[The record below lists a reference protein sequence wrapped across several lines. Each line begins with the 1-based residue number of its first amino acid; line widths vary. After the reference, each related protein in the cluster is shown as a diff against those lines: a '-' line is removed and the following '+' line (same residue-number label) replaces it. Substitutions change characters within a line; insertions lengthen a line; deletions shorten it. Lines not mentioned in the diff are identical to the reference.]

1 MTRTRMNK
9 LVAMF
14 LAILM
19 TIALGIFVP
28 QMKVNALNMTYTP
41 TNGFRNSKYYS
52 QLCDVNLTSDQ
63 RANLV
68 NVAKSQIGYHEGNNF
83 EQYGGGSSGSD
94 NVTEYNYWYYGQKHV
109 KGNDTYPWCAVF
121 VSWCAKQAGLS
132 NIIPSFAGCGT
143 GYNSTLPKAG
153 AKTYLRST
161 GYTPQSGDIIF
172 FNSGGYSPG
181 HVGIVNY
188 VSNGYVYTIEG
199 NSSDKVNTVS
209 YALSNTK
216 IYGYAVPNYNGSTP
230 PIPQNNDDELGI
242 PYPRPSG
249 NPLLST
255 GSRGSGISWLQTALN
270 KANNAGLD
278 VDGQFGSGTKQAV
291 INFQKANGLEADGI
305 AGPATVNKLVEV
317 IKNKLNPPAPIVP
330 QGHVMSESEAAGQ
343 TIPNGDYLIYSAID
357 QNYALDI
364 PGDRISE
371 SGANIQMWK
380 WTNEVK
386 PTVYD
391 VFTVTYCENGFYLIG
406 QKDTDLFLDV
416 YDASL
421 DRGTNVQ
428 LWAINNSVAQQW
440 SITKTDLGYMLQ
452 ARCNGFCLD
461 VTGGNVENGTN
472 VQVWDKNDTL
482 SQRFLFVPYKPEAPN
497 LRVDVNEEKVTF
509 SWNLVDN
516 ATGYDLRIYYS
527 NGTSYADYWDFSS
540 NEHSLTIT
548 MPENTEFY
556 AAVCSKNSNYDEC
569 WSYGQQVSFKTGI
582 HKHEW
587 GNWTIGKSA
596 TCKEAGIEIRN
607 CKKCDENETRSI
619 PAIGHNWSS
628 WSIVKEATCT
638 SEGQEAR
645 TCTVCGAKETCSI
658 AKTVHK
664 FTVKVIAPTFTK
676 QGYDLHTCSKCG
688 DFYKDNYTAMKIKG
702 DINSDGEFN
711 ISDAVLLQKW
721 ILAEPNAKLADWK
734 AADLCEDGKIDVFDL
749 CMMKRMLV
757 AKS

>member
-1 MTRTRMNK
+1 MKKRKSFSR
-9 LVAMF
+9 LVSTLTAFVVCFM
-14 LAILM
+14 ILPLVKPDAAKAENRSGNFSTNYSLGNDPAQNM
-19 TIALGIFVP
+19 VNIAFAQEG
-28 QMKVNALNMTYTP
+28 K
-41 TNGFRNSKYYS
+41 NGS
-52 QLCDVNLTSDQ
+52 QL
-63 RANLV
+63 
-68 NVAKSQIGYHEGNNF
+68 
-83 EQYGGGSSGSD
+83 
-94 NVTEYNYWYYGQKHV
+94 
-109 KGNDTYPWCAVF
+109 
-121 VSWCAKQAGLS
+121 
-132 NIIPSFAGCGT
+132 
-143 GYNSTLPKAG
+143 GYNSDWCAWFVADCARLAG
-153 AKTYLRST
+153 QDAIIPEKGRVVDLASAIKGERTS
-161 GYTPQSGDIIF
+161 TPQVGDICIF
-172 FNSGGYSPG
+172 DWNSVSGPYD
-181 HVGIVNY
+181 HVEIVY
-188 VSNGYVYTIEG
+188 KVSGSTVYTIGG
-199 NSSDKVNTVS
+199 NAGSTGNYKTNYVKTRNATATGQVQC
-209 YALSNTK
+209 Y
-216 IYGYAVPNYNGSTP
+216 IHPYYNGAYTP
-230 PIPQNNDDELGI
+230 ENDDELGI

-255 GSRGSGISWLQTALN
+255 GSRGSGVSWLQTALN

-428 LWAINNSVAQQW
+428 LWTINNSVAQQW

-497 LRVDVNEEKVTF
+497 LRVDVNDEKVTF

-587 GNWTIGKSA
+587 SNWTIDKSA

-721 ILAEPNAKLADWK
+721 ILADPNAKLADWK

>member
-19 TIALGIFVP
+19 TIALGTFVP
-28 QMKVNALNMTYTP
+28 KMKADAATSADFSISDNGISFICAREGFHSTCYSDYSQSSIGYGTKCMGSSVQPHASGSHTITKEAAMNALRTQVNSTYAPRVRTQ
-41 TNGFRNSKYYS
+41 TKGITMNQNQFDALVSLCYNCGGGNTMISNSPLVKYLKGELSESQARSNYS
-52 QLCDVNLTSDQ
+52 NYIVTAGGKKLPG
-63 RANLV
+63 LV
-68 NVAKSQIGYHEGNNF
+68 NRRNAEADLF
-83 EQYGGGSSGSD
+83 FSGC
-94 NVTEYNYWYYGQKHV
+94 T
-109 KGNDTYPWCAVF
+109 
-121 VSWCAKQAGLS
+121 
-132 NIIPSFAGCGT
+132 II
-143 GYNSTLPKAG
+143 K
-153 AKTYLRST
+153 
-161 GYTPQSGDIIF
+161 
-172 FNSGGYSPG
+172 
-181 HVGIVNY
+181 
-188 VSNGYVYTIEG
+188 
-199 NSSDKVNTVS
+199 
-209 YALSNTK
+209 
-216 IYGYAVPNYNGSTP
+216 
-230 PIPQNNDDELGI
+230 NNDDELGI

-255 GSRGSGISWLQTALN
+255 GSRGSGVSWLQTALN

-380 WTNEVK
+380 WANGVK

-391 VFTVTYCENGFYLIG
+391 VFTVTYCGNGFYEIK
-406 QKDTDLFLDV
+406 QKNTDLCLDV
-416 YDASL
+416 YNGSL
-421 DRGTNVQ
+421 DMGTNVQ
-428 LWAINNSVAQQW
+428 LWSKNDTPSQQW
-440 SITKTDLGYMLQ
+440 SITTTEAGCMLQ
-452 ARCNGFCLD
+452 ARCNGYCLD
-461 VTGGNVENGTN
+461 VSGGNVENGTN
-472 VQVWDKNDTL
+472 VQVYENNGTT
-482 SQRFLFVPYKPEAPN
+482 SQRFIFSTQRLNLEFPN
-497 LRVDVNEEKVTF
+497 LSVDVNDEKVTF

-619 PAIGHNWSS
+619 SAIGHNWSS

-676 QGYDLHTCSKCG
+676 QGYDLHTCSECG
-688 DFYKDNYTAMKIKG
+688 DFYKDNYTAIKIKG

-721 ILAEPNAKLADWK
+721 ILADPNAKLADWK